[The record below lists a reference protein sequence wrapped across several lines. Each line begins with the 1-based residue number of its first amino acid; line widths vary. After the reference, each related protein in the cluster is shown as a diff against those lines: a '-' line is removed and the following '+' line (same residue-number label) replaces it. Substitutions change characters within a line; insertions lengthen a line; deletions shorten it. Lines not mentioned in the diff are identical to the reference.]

1 MVFTEQGVAMLS
13 SVLKSQTAIEVNIQI
28 IRVFIKMREMLL
40 EHKDILIK
48 VEEIEKQLMKHD
60 NKIKAVEDDIQ
71 IVFWC
76 P

>member
-1 MVFTEQGVAMLS
+1 
-13 SVLKSQTAIEVNIQI
+13 LKSQTAIEVNIQI